1 MGRIKYYKIDEILS
15 SIQGVIVV
23 CDIDGSEKEYGNVE
37 KIKEKMEREHKNIVF
52 IMARDNKIVLTLQKD
67 ETILNDLN
75 APWVKDYME
84 KEGTEPS
91 FF

>member
-75 APWVKDYME
+75 APWAKDYME